1 MGVSAGWFFM
11 GAIVWSGESDSGGP
25 VGDPESGRCAI
36 LLHKM
41 ALARSRPK
49 PICFER
55 IADRRF
61 PCPARPPADMVWMS
75 IADRP
80 MPDQSLPAANRTRL
94 MIIGAGPAGY
104 TAAIYAA
111 RAALEP
117 VLVAGLQPGGQ
128 LMITTDVENYPGF
141 AEVIQGPFLMEQMAA
156 QAEHVGTRI
165 IHDLVASVDFAARP
179 FRCVLDSGQV
189 WLADAVIVATGAQA
203 RWLGLESEQRLQG
216 AGVSACATCDGFF
229 YRGKRVAV
237 VGGGNTAV
245 EEALY
250 LTHHASHVTLIHRR
264 ASLRAER
271 ILQQRLFAHPKIS
284 VVWDSV
290 VEEITASGT
299 PPTVDG
305 VRLRDVNT
313 GAETSLSV
321 DGVFVAIGHTP
332 TTALF
337 AGQIAMDAEGYV
349 QTVPGSTRTSVEGV
363 FAAGDVQDKVFR
375 QAVTAAGTGCM
386 AALEAE
392 KYLAAL
398 SETPA
403 LAAE

>member
-1 MGVSAGWFFM
+1 
-11 GAIVWSGESDSGGP
+11 
-25 VGDPESGRCAI
+25 
-36 LLHKM
+36 
-41 ALARSRPK
+41 
-49 PICFER
+49 
-55 IADRRF
+55 
-61 PCPARPPADMVWMS
+61 
-75 IADRP
+75 
-80 MPDQSLPAANRTRL
+80 
-94 MIIGAGPAGY
+94 
-104 TAAIYAA
+104 
-111 RAALEP
+111 

-165 IHDLVASVDFAARP
+165 VHDLVSSVDFSARP
-179 FRCVLDSGQV
+179 FRCALDSGQV
-189 WLADAVIVATGAQA
+189 WLADAVVVATGAQA

-264 ASLRAER
+264 AALRAER

-290 VEEITASGT
+290 VEEITASGA

-305 VRLRDVNT
+305 VRLRDTNT
-313 GAETSLSV
+313 GAESALSV
-321 DGVFVAIGHTP
+321 DGVFIAIGHTP

-337 AGQIAMDAEGYV
+337 DGQLDMDAEGYIR
-349 QTVPGSTRTSVEGV
+349 TVPGSTRTSVAGV

-398 SETPA
+398 TETPA